1 VRVTF
6 ELSRAVDRH
15 LEVYTELVGAAAIGD
30 VASAE
35 LA

>member
-6 ELSRAVDRH
+6 ELSRAIDRH
-15 LEVYTELVGAAAIGD
+15 LEAYTELVGAAAMGD
-30 VASAE
+30 VAPAK